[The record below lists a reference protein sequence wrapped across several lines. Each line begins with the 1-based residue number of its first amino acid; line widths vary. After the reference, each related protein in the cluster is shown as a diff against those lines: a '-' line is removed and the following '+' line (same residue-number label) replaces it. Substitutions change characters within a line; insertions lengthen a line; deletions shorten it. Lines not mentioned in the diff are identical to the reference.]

1 MEIEASNRLPIN
13 TTLHSSLRFSLL
25 SLCSSLFSITRSVS
39 LKVEMEEKRIDFAQE
54 CKQMVKGILK
64 LIWILEGS
72 PELPFNSKEYMM
84 LYTYPFLSFSF
95 PLCLVRCLQL
105 HHRGNDCDHVY
116 MMVKADAREA
126 VITLINKEREGGQI
140 DRSLLKNIVDI
151 FVEVGLGKLDHY
163 EQDFEIQMLDDTAN
177 YYKSKGTIWIEKV
190 HHELF
195 GTNGSQLTR
204 KVYFGFPALLTN
216 DKVEDLS
223 RIYRISQRI
232 PGFFKLLVDLFKEHI
247 TAEGTVLIQQEEEA
261 ANNQTARGSS
271 IRGHVLIRK
280 IIKAHDK
287 YMAYVNDCFMI
298 DTKFH
303 KALKE
308 AFVIFCN
315 KTVAGC
321 TTAELLAA
329 FCDNILKRRGSERLI
344 DEAIEE
350 NLDKVVKLLV
360 YINDKDLFAKYC
372 RKNLAR
378 RLLFTPDANEEQ
390 ERILLSM
397 LKQQLGGNFPL
408 NMERMVNDMILAR
421 ECQSQFLKHLHN
433 KKIQNLGMDI
443 TVTVLTTGS
452 WPTYKTFDLNLP
464 SMMIKCME
472 VFKRFYDLRYGRKT
486 RRLRWIYSSGTC
498 NVNGNFEPKI
508 IELIVSTSQAV
519 ILLLFN
525 NADRL
530 SYSEIMTRLNLSHE
544 DAGRLLH
551 SLSCSKYKIL
561 NKEPNTKS
569 ISPNDIFQYNSKFT
583 DKMRRIKIPI
593 TQHEDKRKM
602 VEDLDNDRQYTI
614 DAAIV
619 RIMKSRMVLDYQ
631 QLQSECVE
639 MLSPL
644 FKPEIETIKKRI
656 EHLIATDYLERDR
669 DNQNIFKYV
678 A

>member
-1 MEIEASNRLPIN
+1 MHDPNWLLMQVSEIGKSYFEPP
-13 TTLHSSLRFSLL
+13 
-25 SLCSSLFSITRSVS
+25 
-39 LKVEMEEKRIDFAQE
+39 KGEE
-54 CKQMVKGILK
+54 
-64 LIWILEGS
+64 S
-72 PELPFNSKEYMM
+72 
-84 LYTYPFLSFSF
+84 
-95 PLCLVRCLQL
+95 
-105 HHRGNDCDHVY
+105 
-116 MMVKADAREA
+116 
-126 VITLINKEREGGQI
+126 
-140 DRSLLKNIVDI
+140 
-151 FVEVGLGKLDHY
+151 
-163 EQDFEIQMLDDTAN
+163 
-177 YYKSKGTIWIEKV
+177 
-190 HHELF
+190 
-195 GTNGSQLTR
+195 
-204 KVYFGFPALLTN
+204 
-216 DKVEDLS
+216 VEDLS
-223 RIYRISQRI
+223 RVYRISQQI
-232 PGFFKLLVDLFKEHI
+232 PRFLILLVDLFKEHI

-261 ANNQTARGSS
+261 ANNQTARESS
-271 IRGHVLIRK
+271 IRGHVLIRQ
-280 IIKAHDK
+280 IIEAHDK
-287 YMAYVNDCFMI
+287 YMAYVNACFMI

-329 FCDNILKRRGSERLI
+329 FCDNILKRRGSERLS
-344 DEAIEE
+344 DGAIEE

-397 LKQQLGGNFPL
+397 LKQQLGGNFTL

-421 ECQSQFLKHLHN
+421 ECQSQFLKYLHN
-433 KKIQNLGMDI
+433 KEIQNLGMDI

-472 VFKRFYDLRYGRKT
+472 VFKSFYDLRYGRKT
-486 RRLRWIYSSGTC
+486 RRLRWIYSLGTC
-498 NVNGNFEPKI
+498 NVNGNFEPKT

-544 DAGRLLH
+544 DAGGLLH

-569 ISPNDIFQYNSKFT
+569 ISPNDIFQFNSKFT

-593 TQHEDKRKM
+593 TQNEDKRKM
-602 VEDLDNDRQYTI
+602 VEDLDKDRQYTI

-619 RIMKSRMVLDYQ
+619 RIMKSRKVLGYK
-631 QLQSECVE
+631 QLLSECVK

-644 FKPEIETIKKRI
+644 FKPEIKTIKKRI
-656 EHLIATDYLERDR
+656 EHLIAKDYLERDR

>member
-1 MEIEASNRLPIN
+1 MEWL
-13 TTLHSSLRFSLL
+13 
-25 SLCSSLFSITRSVS
+25 
-39 LKVEMEEKRIDFAQE
+39 
-54 CKQMVKGILK
+54 ILK
-64 LIWILEGS
+64 FCQVSDVADMTLVG
-72 PELPFNSKEYMM
+72 KE
-84 LYTYPFLSFSF
+84 T
-95 PLCLVRCLQL
+95 CL
-105 HHRGNDCDHVY
+105 
-116 MMVKADAREA
+116 
-126 VITLINKEREGGQI
+126 
-140 DRSLLKNIVDI
+140 
-151 FVEVGLGKLDHY
+151 
-163 EQDFEIQMLDDTAN
+163 
-177 YYKSKGTIWIEKV
+177 KS
-190 HHELF
+190 
-195 GTNGSQLTR
+195 N
-204 KVYFGFPALLTN
+204 
-216 DKVEDLS
+216 VEDLS

>member
-1 MEIEASNRLPIN
+1 
-13 TTLHSSLRFSLL
+13 
-25 SLCSSLFSITRSVS
+25 
-39 LKVEMEEKRIDFAQE
+39 
-54 CKQMVKGILK
+54 
-64 LIWILEGS
+64 
-72 PELPFNSKEYMM
+72 
-84 LYTYPFLSFSF
+84 
-95 PLCLVRCLQL
+95 
-105 HHRGNDCDHVY
+105 
-116 MMVKADAREA
+116 
-126 VITLINKEREGGQI
+126 
-140 DRSLLKNIVDI
+140 
-151 FVEVGLGKLDHY
+151 
-163 EQDFEIQMLDDTAN
+163 
-177 YYKSKGTIWIEKV
+177 
-190 HHELF
+190 
-195 GTNGSQLTR
+195 
-204 KVYFGFPALLTN
+204 
-216 DKVEDLS
+216 
-223 RIYRISQRI
+223 
-232 PGFFKLLVDLFKEHI
+232 
-247 TAEGTVLIQQEEEA
+247 
-261 ANNQTARGSS
+261 
-271 IRGHVLIRK
+271 
-280 IIKAHDK
+280 
-287 YMAYVNDCFMI
+287 MAYVNDCFMI